1 LGIGN
6 KTNEGKGE
14 TMKVT
19 PYLNFNGTCEDAFKT
34 YERVLGGKIAAIF
47 TFGTSPMAKRYPE
60 LADKIMHA
68 RLDVGDQMILGSD
81 VPPEHFQKAQGSA
94 VCLEVDDVEK
104 AERIFRE
111 LSEGGDVKMPIQE
124 TFWAKRYG
132 HVVDRFGTPWMINV
146 AQPAYAAA

>member
-1 LGIGN
+1 
-6 KTNEGKGE
+6 
-14 TMKVT
+14 MKVT
-19 PYLNFNGTCEDAFKT
+19 PYLNFNGTCEEAFKT
-34 YERVLGGKIAAIF
+34 YERVLGGKVAATF

>member
-1 LGIGN
+1 LGIGD
-6 KTNEGKGE
+6 KTIEGKGE
-14 TMKVT
+14 AMKIT
-19 PYLNFNGTCEDAFKT
+19 PYLNFNGTCEEAFKT
-34 YERVLGGKIAAIF
+34 YERVLGGKIVAIF
-47 TFGTSPMAKRYPE
+47 TFGNSPMAKRYPE

-68 RLDVGDQMILGSD
+68 RLDIGDQMILGSD
-81 VPPEHFQKAQGSA
+81 APPEHFQQAQGSSVLIELNDTA
-94 VCLEVDDVEK
+94 D

-111 LSEGGDVKMPIQE
+111 LSQGGDVKMPIQE

>member
-1 LGIGN
+1 M
-6 KTNEGKGE
+6 E
-14 TMKVT
+14 MKQGGAMKIT
-19 PYLNFNGTCEDAFKT
+19 PYLNFNGTCEEAFKT
-34 YERVLGGKIAAIF
+34 YERVLGGKVVAIF
-47 TFGTSPMAKRYPE
+47 TFGTSPMAKRYPQM
-60 LADKIMHA
+60 ADKIMHA

-81 VPPEHFQKAQGSA
+81 APAEYFQLPQGSS

-104 AERIFRE
+104 AERIFHE